1 MSRVWVDSL
10 CGSFPILG
18 VPFWGHHKQDKHIL
32 GSILGSPD
40 FGKLPCL
47 VSILIQGR
55 EMRGVADFGLKES
68 RLGLGLHS

>member
-1 MSRVWVDSL
+1 M
-10 CGSFPILG
+10 
-18 VPFWGHHKQDKHIL
+18 

-68 RLGLGLHS
+68 RVGAGFAFLVNGL